1 MLVKGWNMMDEK
13 YIRKY
18 NYSKEY
24 EPDIV
29 IKYKGNLRIPSKR
42 NAGKAMFAP
51 WLLAGKIF

>member
-1 MLVKGWNMMDEK
+1 MMDEK

-42 NAGKAMFAP
+42 NAGKAMFAT
-51 WLLAGKIF
+51 WHLAGKIF

>member
-1 MLVKGWNMMDEK
+1 MMDEK

-24 EPDIV
+24 EHDIV

-42 NAGKAMFAP
+42 NAGKAMFAT